1 MYKIAICDDDLMVC
15 KQLEDMLH
23 MFEKKTG
30 MKFDIRVFDC
40 GEKLQK
46 DFHESDHVDILFLD
60 ICMEGINGI
69 DVGRFIRNTI
79 KKEEIKIVY
88 ISTEASYAMNLF
100 EVRPFQFLI
109 KPLEEEKVF
118 SILQE
123 AITIMER
130 NQKRIFRFRQREHIQ
145 IPECDILYFEKYYKV
160 IKIVLAHGQS
170 EQIHSTLKSV
180 FEQVSKDT
188 FFYSHQSFLVN
199 YNQVQRF
206 MYDHLIMKNGDK
218 VPISQPKRKEIREM
232 QMKMEF
238 HGGKDGSI

>member
-1 MYKIAICDDDLMVC
+1 MSMYKIAICDDGLMVC

-88 ISTEASYAMNLF
+88 ISTEA
-100 EVRPFQFLI
+100 
-109 KPLEEEKVF
+109 
-118 SILQE
+118 
-123 AITIMER
+123 ITIMER

-199 YNQVQRF
+199 YNQVKRF
-206 MYDHLIMKNGDK
+206 MYNHLIMKNGDK